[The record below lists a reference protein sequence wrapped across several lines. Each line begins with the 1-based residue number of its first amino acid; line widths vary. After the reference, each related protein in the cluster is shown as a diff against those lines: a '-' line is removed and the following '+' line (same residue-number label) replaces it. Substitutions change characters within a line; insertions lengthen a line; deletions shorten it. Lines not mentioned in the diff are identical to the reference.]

1 MRFFPHP
8 LRKEFCPLTVS
19 QFLCPVSG
27 QTSCQHR
34 SQLLQ
39 VCLPTI
45 IDFGASHGCIV
56 LLAQSRVGC
65 RGSVFSFYTQQ
76 NSLVCSKVKFLKW
89 RLGVPSVAASQN
101 KMLEELYGLASEP
114 GVWRGNVDRC
124 HSRQDFGSAGLLLDD
139 IRRSFEESSGYFD
152 FVKCH
157 DFRSCLPCDTQN
169 MSVARWSG
177 IWHHPKLFADVVAW
191 LQMLPEGM
199 RLMITWYL
207 LQYISVMFLSTFQ
220 SPFIKTL
227 GSFWRLQGWWRNL
240 TRLQVKWKAQG
251 ICWGGA
257 GGALA

>member
-1 MRFFPHP
+1 MVDPKARFQFPSFLSFESARFRSDLCTEDESRRPLRLILRGIWGNPERSCLADMWPIWCDFSIFFPHP

-45 IDFGASHGCIV
+45 IDFGASHGIV

-65 RGSVFSFYTQQ
+65 RGTVFSFYTQQ

-89 RLGVPSVAASQN
+89 RLGVPPVAAKCLVKRTTYDNLVAACCSLSQN

-124 HSRQDFGSAGLLLDD
+124 HSRQDFGSAGLLL
-139 IRRSFEESSGYFD
+139 G
-152 FVKCH
+152 C
-157 DFRSCLPCDTQN
+157 
-169 MSVARWSG
+169 
-177 IWHHPKLFADVVAW
+177 
-191 LQMLPEGM
+191 
-199 RLMITWYL
+199 
-207 LQYISVMFLSTFQ
+207 
-220 SPFIKTL
+220 
-227 GSFWRLQGWWRNL
+227 
-240 TRLQVKWKAQG
+240 
-251 ICWGGA
+251 
-257 GGALA
+257 